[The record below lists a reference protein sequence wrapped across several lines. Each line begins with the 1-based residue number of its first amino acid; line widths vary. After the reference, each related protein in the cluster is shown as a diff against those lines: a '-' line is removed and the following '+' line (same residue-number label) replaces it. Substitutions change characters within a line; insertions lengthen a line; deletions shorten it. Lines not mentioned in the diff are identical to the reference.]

1 MKKLFLAWQDS
12 QSRRWFPIG
21 KLTFD
26 GKNYH
31 FAYIH
36 GVTKA
41 QSESNFKLLHSFPK
55 CDRVY
60 TSSELFP
67 LFSNR
72 LMRPSRPDY
81 QDYIQWLNIP
91 QNEDEPMTI
100 LARSG
105 GRKATDTFEL
115 FPCPES
121 NKDGVYQ
128 IHFFV
133 HGLRYLP
140 PDSIERIKHLKPK
153 ERLYLT
159 RDFQNPYDDKA
170 LLLRTEER
178 HSIGYCPRYLAA
190 DLVEVLQQKPA
201 SSGRRTGSM
210 HRPLRTAQS
219 VCACV
224 ERVNPAPTPIQ
235 LRLLC
240 NMTIEGNNN
249 FAPFNS
255 QDYQSIVNTSYP
267 LTDVA

>member
-1 MKKLFLAWQDS
+1 
-12 QSRRWFPIG
+12 
-21 KLTFD
+21 
-26 GKNYH
+26 
-31 FAYIH
+31 
-36 GVTKA
+36 
-41 QSESNFKLLHSFPK
+41 
-55 CDRVY
+55 
-60 TSSELFP
+60 
-67 LFSNR
+67 
-72 LMRPSRPDY
+72 MRSSRPDY

-121 NKDGVYQ
+121 NKNGVYQ
-128 IHFFV
+128 IQFFV
-133 HGLRYLP
+133 HGLRYMP
-140 PDSIERIKHLKPK
+140 PDSIDRVKHLQSK

-159 RDFQNPYDDKA
+159 RDFQNPDDPSA

-178 HSIGYCPRYLAA
+178 YSIGYCPRYLAA
-190 DLVEVLQQKPA
+190 ELVEVLQQKP
-201 SSGRRTGSM
+201 
-210 HRPLRTAQS
+210 QS
-219 VCACV
+219 VCAYV

-240 NMTIEGNNN
+240 NMTVEGNNN

>member
-12 QSRRWFPIG
+12 KSRDWFPIG

-31 FAYIH
+31 FVYTH
-36 GVTKA
+36 GVKKA
-41 QSESNFKLLHSFPK
+41 QKESGFQLLHSFPER
-55 CDRVY
+55 DRVY
-60 TSSELFP
+60 TSPELFP

-91 QNEDEPMTI
+91 ENEDDPIAI

-105 GRKATDTFEL
+105 GRKATDTFEV

-121 NKDGVYQ
+121 NEDGSYH

-133 HGLRYLP
+133 HGLRYMP
-140 PDSIERIKHLKPK
+140 EHSIEKVKQLQPE
-153 ERLYLT
+153 ERLYLM
-159 RDFQNPYDDKA
+159 RDFQNPYGSTA

-178 HSIGYCPRYLAA
+178 HNLGYCPRYLAV
-190 DLVEVLQQKPA
+190 DIYEILKQNP
-201 SSGRRTGSM
+201 
-210 HRPLRTAQS
+210 QS
-219 VCACV
+219 ACVKV

-235 LRLLC
+235 FRLLC
-240 NMTIEGNNN
+240 NMTAQWHGD
-249 FAPFNS
+249 FSPFSS
-255 QDYQSIVNTSYP
+255 QDYQEIADSS
-267 LTDVA
+267 LSLQSL

>member
-1 MKKLFLAWQDS
+1 MMKKLFLAWQDS
-12 QSRRWFPIG
+12 QTRHWFPIG

-31 FAYIH
+31 FVYTH
-36 GVTKA
+36 GVKKA
-41 QSESNFKLLHSFPK
+41 QAESNFKLLHSFPE

-91 QNEDEPMTI
+91 QNEDEPIAI

-115 FPCPES
+115 FSCPER
-121 NKDGVYQ
+121 NEDGFYHL
-128 IHFFV
+128 HFFV
-133 HGLRYLP
+133 YGLRYMP
-140 PDSIERIKHLKPK
+140 ECSIERVKHLKPK

-190 DLVEVLQQKPA
+190 DLVEVLQQKP
-201 SSGRRTGSM
+201 
-210 HRPLRTAQS
+210 QS

-235 LRLLC
+235 FRLLC
-240 NMTIEGNNN
+240 SMTAQWNDN
-249 FAPFNS
+249 FSPFES
-255 QDYQSIVNTSYP
+255 QDYQSIVNTP
-267 LTDVA
+267 LLEKSS

>member
-1 MKKLFLAWQDS
+1 
-12 QSRRWFPIG
+12 
-21 KLTFD
+21 
-26 GKNYH
+26 
-31 FAYIH
+31 
-36 GVTKA
+36 
-41 QSESNFKLLHSFPK
+41 
-55 CDRVY
+55 
-60 TSSELFP
+60 
-67 LFSNR
+67 
-72 LMRPSRPDY
+72 MRPSRPDY
-81 QDYIQWLNIP
+81 QDYIQWLNIS

-133 HGLRYLP
+133 HGLRYMP
-140 PDSIERIKHLKPK
+140 PDSIERIKHLQSN

-159 RDFQNPYDDKA
+159 RDIQNPYDLKA
-170 LLLRTEER
+170 LLLRTEEC

-190 DLVEVLQQKPA
+190 DIVEVLQQKP
-201 SSGRRTGSM
+201 
-210 HRPLRTAQS
+210 QS

-240 NMTIEGNNN
+240 SMTIEGNNN